1 MTAATE
7 RLAGSEGVLR
17 TVLPGGLR
25 VITESLPAVRSA
37 AFGIWA
43 GVGSRDEDPAHAG
56 ATHYLE
62 HLLFKG
68 TRRRSALEISASM
81 DAVGGEL
88 NAFTAKE
95 YTCYYARVLDAD
107 LPLAIDVLSD
117 MVTSSLIEPKEVDAE
132 RGVILEEI
140 AMNEDDP
147 ADLVH
152 EAFSELAFGD
162 TPLGRPILGT
172 VDSINSITRDRIAEH
187 YRARYTPDH
196 LVVAAAGSLDHDH
209 VVELTAAAFGAVLSG
224 QRAPAGPRLTGPQAD
239 GGTATGVRLV
249 SRPVEQANIVLGCAG
264 LARNDDRR
272 FALGVL
278 NAALGG
284 GMSSRLF
291 QEVREKRGLAYS
303 VYSFSSQHAECGQWG
318 IYAGCLPAK
327 TEEVLSICQDEIA
340 KVIES
345 GLTDEELDRGKG
357 QLRGSIVLG
366 LEDPS
371 SRMRRLG
378 KSELVYPRLEPVD
391 EILARIEA
399 VTHDQV
405 REVAAD
411 GAWPAEG
418 AGHRGAVRR
427 RCRVRRGAGELAA
440 APQYSR
446 LFWLRPALMP
456 RSGCR
461 GAGRDALFCGACLLR
476 SRLARLSA
484 PAVPLTSTRSV
495 PGGWCAAS
503 GRRTTRGQRRS

>member
-1 MTAATE
+1 MTADTQQ
-7 RLAGSEGVLR
+7 LAGGDSPVLR

-43 GVGSRDEDPAHAG
+43 GVGSRDEDLAHAG

-68 TRRRSALEISASM
+68 TSRRTALDISAAM

-107 LPLAIDVLSD
+107 LPLAIDVLAD
-117 MVTSSLIEPKEVDAE
+117 MVTSSLIEPKDVDAE

-147 ADLVH
+147 SDTVH
-152 EAFSELAFGD
+152 EAFAAQLFGD

-172 VDSINSITRDRIAEH
+172 VDSINSITRAQIAEH
-187 YRARYTPDH
+187 YTVRYKPEN
-196 LVVAAAGSLDHDH
+196 LVVAAAGSLDHAE
-209 VVELTAAAFGAVLSG
+209 VVELTRSAFG
-224 QRAPAGPRLTGPQAD
+224 PALTGNAEPLPPRLAARAAEPGPAAGTGV
-239 GGTATGVRLV
+239 GVRLV
-249 SRPVEQANIVLGCAG
+249 SRGIEQANLVLGCGA
-264 LARNDDRR
+264 LSRTDDRR

-303 VYSFSSQHAECGQWG
+303 VYSFSSQHADTGLWG
-318 IYAGCLPAK
+318 VYAGCLPAK
-327 TEEVLSICQDEIA
+327 ADEVLSICREEID
-340 KVIES
+340 KVVS
-345 GLTDEELDRGKG
+345 GGLTDAELDRGKG

-371 SRMRRLG
+371 SRMSRLG
-378 KSELVYPRLEPVD
+378 KSELVYPRLEPVE
-391 EILARIEA
+391 EILASIEA
-399 VTHDQV
+399 VTHDDV
-405 REVAAD
+405 RQVAAIVL
-411 GAWPAEG
+411 AQPKAL
-418 AGHRGAVRR
+418 AV
-427 RCRVRRGAGELAA
+427 VGPFDDADTFTAA
-440 APQYSR
+440 
-446 LFWLRPALMP
+446 L
-456 RSGCR
+456 G
-461 GAGRDALFCGACLLR
+461 
-476 SRLARLSA
+476 
-484 PAVPLTSTRSV
+484 
-495 PGGWCAAS
+495 
-503 GRRTTRGQRRS
+503 